1 MLLFQVRVPLLLLVR
16 VPLPFL
22 VIVPLLFW
30 VRVPLL
36 FLVKVLLLF
45 LVRVPLLFLVRVLLL
60 FLVRVLLLLSWRVRR
75 FSQLVALPDFRWILR
90 PLTVSTAK
98 VTNLSSPRPRAEVAS
113 IWRSPFLI
121 FADFRFSWILEEK
134 LFRGGIG
141 DLIRTIEFYE
151 VVILR
156 L

>member
-60 FLVRVLLLLSWRVRR
+60 LSRRVRR

-90 PLTVSTAK
+90 LLTVSTAK

-121 FADFRFSWILEEK
+121 FADFRFS
-134 LFRGGIG
+134 
-141 DLIRTIEFYE
+141 
-151 VVILR
+151 
-156 L
+156 